1 MHSPG
6 GTGTTTRFAPRS
18 TTSARCRPRRSSRN
32 TKASDMEFLEGH
44 PLLIRN
50 ARIVTTE
57 RVFLGSAAVED
68 GRIAEVSEG
77 DAVRSGVDFEGDYLL
92 PGLVELHTDHLESH
106 YEPRPAVTWHAGSAV
121 LAYDAQIAAAGI
133 TTVFDCFRI
142 GSDEVDT
149 RRGFGETYLPL
160 ADAVASAA
168 EAGLLRAEHRTH
180 ARCEVAAPNVV
191 AVLEA
196 FLASHPAHLISLM
209 DHTPGQ
215 RQFRDFEKYLV
226 YYSGVSG
233 RPRAELEEAARER
246 QRFAAPRALK
256 NRPLIVA
263 IARAHGIALA
273 SHDDTTIDEV
283 EQAHADGVTI
293 AEFPTTLEAAVASR
307 AAGMATV
314 MGAPNVVLGRSPS
327 GNALARELTE
337 AGHLDIL
344 SSDYVPGALLM
355 AAFRLAET

>member
-1 MHSPG
+1 
-6 GTGTTTRFAPRS
+6 
-18 TTSARCRPRRSSRN
+18 
-32 TKASDMEFLEGH
+32 
-44 PLLIRN
+44 
-50 ARIVTTE
+50 
-57 RVFLGSAAVED
+57 
-68 GRIAEVSEG
+68 
-77 DAVRSGVDFEGDYLL
+77 
-92 PGLVELHTDHLESH
+92 
-106 YEPRPAVTWHAGSAV
+106 VTWHAGSAV
-121 LAYDAQIAAAGI
+121 LAYDAQITAAGI

-142 GSDEVDT
+142 GSDEMDT
-149 RRGFGETYLPL
+149 RLGFGETYLPL

-196 FLASHPAHLISLM
+196 FLASRPAHLISLM

-215 RQFRDFEKYLV
+215 RQFRYFEKC
-226 YYSGVSG
+226 GVSG

-293 AEFPTTLEAAVASR
+293 ANFQRRSR
-307 AAGMATV
+307 R
-314 MGAPNVVLGRSPS
+314 RSPR
-327 GNALARELTE
+327 APQVWPL
-337 AGHLDIL
+337 
-344 SSDYVPGALLM
+344 
-355 AAFRLAET
+355 